1 VSCVTL
7 SFLLPES
14 FRSRFVR
21 ISPSSPTLLTLPR
34 MSCASLHSQHDYFVK
49 RILHPSPRLLA
60 QDSKPCHAQT
70 HIHVP
75 LPLALHPES
84 PPHTHT
90 AICPAWCAVLPTCHN
105 HKHDRMIIF
114 RELISSRCRVP
125 YRIYRIRHLQW
136 RQDKWS
142 SDAVLSRISN
152 PESIATLHFRRER
165 E

>member
-1 VSCVTL
+1 VRDL
-7 SFLLPES
+7 ELPPT
-14 FRSRFVR
+14 R
-21 ISPSSPTLLTLPR
+21 ILRKQVCSYLAILPYPPYTTANV
-34 MSCASLHSQHDYFVK
+34 MCFIASQHDYFVK

-105 HKHDRMIIF
+105 HKHDRMIIV